1 MEFRVIQGIREGSKL
16 LHVLPEDM
24 LYVLKYTRNGIKE
37 WVCYQTILSSP
48 KKKTMNDEIK
58 CTARVKEFQDGTFQM
73 GKPHTCHQNHRQ
85 IRSDMEK
92 RNNMKANCSTVRLQ
106 YPEDAH
112 RIPQRHIFQREIAK

>member
-1 MEFRVIQGIREGSKL
+1 MYSKWDERVGL
-16 LHVLPEDM
+16 LPNNIVIAE
-24 LYVLKYTRNGIKE
+24 
-37 WVCYQTILSSP
+37 
-48 KKKTMNDEIK
+48 KKNNEIK